1 MKTQL
6 RQIFK
11 QIQPFDCI
19 PRLIT
24 LSQAFS
30 SFLGKRFLIFAGM
43 IILLFLAYV
52 LVKNFIEHYPFYAF
66 ITNSKVPCAFFCE
79 LQNHAGKLETVMM
92 NC

>member
-1 MKTQL
+1 
-6 RQIFK
+6 
-11 QIQPFDCI
+11 
-19 PRLIT
+19 
-24 LSQAFS
+24 
-30 SFLGKRFLIFAGM
+30 M

-92 NC
+92 KC